1 MRNLAI
7 LYWLITGALLGIG
20 LISILSIGLP
30 LLLTGLIL
38 LIAGLIRLRVRNL
51 WALLVGFGGLPAL
64 VLILDIIT
72 APPRCTGQ
80 PLMVPPG
87 GGSASCGFIPTSY
100 YVFAVV
106 FGLITLAG
114 FAWLW
119 AQQHHASQ

>member
-20 LISILSIGLP
+20 LISILSIG
-30 LLLTGLIL
+30 
-38 LIAGLIRLRVRNL
+38 LRVRNL

-119 AQQHHASQ
+119 VQQRRSSQ